1 MKKFPIHF
9 KVRPSKVFVKSIV
22 KITVVCFRKLLFSV
36 LPLNVI
42 TRRLSSN
49 SKLWKTK
56 LKSNMP
62 TDDKVAKIGLFGVP
76 FSKGQQRDG
85 TEKGPGAL
93 RKGGLLKT
101 LTSIGHDVLDYG
113 DLPLDFSD
121 DKEGQTGVAKNPKT
135 VGHASKMIAD
145 KVSEVVKSGRTCLA
159 LGGDHSMAIGTIYGQ
174 HQVQP
179 DQVVLWI
186 DAHADINTPLT
197 SGSGNMHGMP
207 LSFLVKELDP
217 YLPKIP
223 GFEFV
228 KPCLT
233 AKDIAYIGL
242 RDVDPGERY
251 IIEKLGIT
259 AFSMQE
265 VDKYGINE
273 VMTRALKAI
282 DPEGKRPIHLSFDVD
297 SLDPSLAPSTG
308 TPVLGGLSLREGLYI
323 AEEVADTGRLSV
335 IDVAE
340 VNPSLGSEQDVE
352 TTVRNTIEFITKC
365 FGNRRQGAY
374 PPGYHIP
381 LPT

>member
-1 MKKFPIHF
+1 
-9 KVRPSKVFVKSIV
+9 
-22 KITVVCFRKLLFSV
+22 
-36 LPLNVI
+36 
-42 TRRLSSN
+42 
-49 SKLWKTK
+49 
-56 LKSNMP
+56 MP
-62 TDDKVAKIGLFGVP
+62 TDEKVAKIGLVGVP

-93 RKGGLLKT
+93 RNGGLLET
-101 LTSIGHDVLDYG
+101 LTSIGHDVHDYG

-121 DKEGQTGVAKNPKT
+121 DKEGQIGVAKNPKT

-242 RDVDPGERY
+242 RDVDPGER
-251 IIEKLGIT
+251 
-259 AFSMQE
+259 
-265 VDKYGINE
+265 
-273 VMTRALKAI
+273 
-282 DPEGKRPIHLSFDVD
+282 GKRPIHLSFDVD

-323 AEEVADTGRLSV
+323 AEEVANTGRLSV

-352 TTVRNTIEFITKC
+352 TTVKNTIEFITKC
-365 FGNRRQGAY
+365 FGKRRQGVY